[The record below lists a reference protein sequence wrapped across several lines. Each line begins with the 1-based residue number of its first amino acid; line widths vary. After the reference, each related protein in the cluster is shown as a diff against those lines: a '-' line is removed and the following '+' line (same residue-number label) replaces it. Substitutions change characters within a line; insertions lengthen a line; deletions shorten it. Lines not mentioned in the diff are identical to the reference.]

1 MHAEMYGLGAITF
14 KGIMDEHVIT
24 TEGLKAY
31 APIVI
36 GLMGKANVKM
46 DELFSYKT
54 FRPVLKELNAKSHG
68 IFN

>member
-1 MHAEMYGLGAITF
+1 MYGTGAITF
-14 KGIMDEHVIT
+14 KAIMDEHVIT
-24 TEGLKAY
+24 TEGMKAY

-36 GLMGKANVKM
+36 GLMGLKDAKM
-46 DELFSYKT
+46 DELYSYKT